1 MIFDVQAWTDVDHQ
15 LLKAYIYRAAA
26 QYGEEAQALK
36 AAKTKA
42 HNDLREYKSI
52 SEAKIATVEK
62 AHDELKGKY
71 LELET
76 RHTSGQDVNTAKDQQ
91 EELAALTVSFI
102 MTD

>member
-1 MIFDVQAWTDVDHQ
+1 MIFDVQAWTDVNHQ

-26 QYGEEAQALK
+26 QYREEAQALR

-42 HNDLREYKSI
+42 HNDLREYKAI
-52 SEAKIATVEK
+52 SEAKIAT